1 MAHLIEHLVSFGSPR
16 HLDAKREQTDRGAS
30 RNATTSFDCTNY
42 VEIFPASD
50 DNLKWSIDLESD
62 RMMGAPV
69 RKEILA
75 TQMSV
80 VRNEYEASENSSQ
93 A

>member
-30 RNATTSFDCTNY
+30 RNATTSFDRTNY

-50 DNLKWSIDLESD
+50 DNLKWSIRSHDGRPCPQGNPRDADE
-62 RMMGAPV
+62 RRP
-69 RKEILA
+69 
-75 TQMSV
+75 
-80 VRNEYEASENSSQ
+80 
-93 A
+93 